1 MKQLS
6 SYMVLSVSGG
16 DRISLTYDEIN
27 DETGDV
33 ESTNNKATFFV
44 TDAGL
49 RGHVEAIRDW
59 IRQHK
64 LAD

>member
-16 DRISLTYDEIN
+16 DRISLTFDEIN

-33 ESTNNKATFFV
+33 ESTNNKSTFFV

-59 IRQHK
+59 IRHNK
-64 LAD
+64 LAE

>member
-16 DRISLTYDEIN
+16 DRISLTFDEIN

-33 ESTNNKATFFV
+33 ESTNNKVTFFV

-59 IRQHK
+59 IRQNK
-64 LAD
+64 LAE

>member
-16 DRISLTYDEIN
+16 DRISLTFDEIN

-59 IRQHK
+59 IRQNK
-64 LAD
+64 LAE

>member
-59 IRQHK
+59 IRQNK
-64 LAD
+64 LAE

>member
-16 DRISLTYDEIN
+16 DRISLTFDEIN
-27 DETGDV
+27 AETGDV
-33 ESTNNKATFFV
+33 ESTNNKSTFFV

-59 IRQHK
+59 IRQNK
-64 LAD
+64 LAE

>member
-16 DRISLTYDEIN
+16 DRISLTFDEIN

-44 TDAGL
+44 TDADL
-49 RGHVEAIRDW
+49 RSHVEAIRDW
-59 IRQHK
+59 IRQNK
-64 LAD
+64 LAE

>member
-16 DRISLTYDEIN
+16 DRISLTFDEIN
-27 DETGDV
+27 DATGDV

-59 IRQHK
+59 IRQNK
-64 LAD
+64 LAE

>member
-16 DRISLTYDEIN
+16 DRISLTFDEIN
-27 DETGDV
+27 AETGDV
-33 ESTNNKATFFV
+33 ESTNNKVTFFV

-49 RGHVEAIRDW
+49 RSHVEAIRDW
-59 IRQHK
+59 IRQNK
-64 LAD
+64 LAE